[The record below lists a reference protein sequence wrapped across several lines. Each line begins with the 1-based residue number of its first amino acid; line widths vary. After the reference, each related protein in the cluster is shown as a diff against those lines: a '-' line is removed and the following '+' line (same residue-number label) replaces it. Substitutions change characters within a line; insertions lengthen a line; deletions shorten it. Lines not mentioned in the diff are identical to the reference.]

1 MSERKIKTQLSCP
14 VRSNSACGILP
25 LFFQFPNGACQK
37 HPPLQVLYIF
47 VCKEFHMWLL
57 GPHSAHVP
65 ILIALLPQ
73 PSFLCHLFKCPSS
86 SCPLLVSFFLF
97 TLTEQFY
104 WLHGFSPDLLLFSNL
119 RDTTAC
125 WTSPECPSGA
135 PVSTEP
141 KPNSYLSFKLP
152 LLHCFHISTSSG
164 TYPRNQWTILDS
176 SLFTTAHEVQSS
188 LSL

>member
-25 LFFQFPNGACQK
+25 PFFQFPNCACQK
-37 HPPLQVLYIF
+37 HPPPRVLYIF
-47 VCKEFHMWLL
+47 IWLL

-73 PSFLCHLFKCPSS
+73 LSFLCHLFKCPSS
-86 SCPLLVSFFLF
+86 STPLLVSFFLF

-104 WLHGFSPDLLLFSNL
+104 WLHGFSTDLLLFSTL
-119 RDTTAC
+119 RDVTAC
-125 WTSPECPSGA
+125 CTSPECPSGA

-152 LLHCFHISTSSG
+152 LLHCFHISTGGG
-164 TYPRNQWTILDS
+164 T
-176 SLFTTAHEVQSS
+176 
-188 LSL
+188 